1 MKKAVSVVRGGSAV
15 TLKVGT
21 DLTIADAA
29 GNPMKD
35 IVVTAVDLE
44 TAANNYVSAATT
56 DGKSIIIT
64 PKDIQIAKD
73 TAFKAKI
80 KFTYD
85 GGKTGETEANVLVTV
100 KAI

>member
-44 TAANNYVSAATT
+44 TAANNYVSAGTT

-85 GGKTGETEANVLVTV
+85 SGKTGETEANVLVTV